1 LRSTPGLSRK
11 RILLNPDYRDM
22 LFAFLEENV
31 EYLLVGA
38 YALAA
43 HGLVRATGD
52 IDYQPPNKL

>member
-1 LRSTPGLSRK
+1 
-11 RILLNPDYRDM
+11 M

>member
-1 LRSTPGLSRK
+1 LRSTLGHSRK
-11 RILLNPDYRDM
+11 RILLNLDYRDI
-22 LFAFLEENV
+22 LLAFLEENV

>member
-1 LRSTPGLSRK
+1 LRSTLGHSRK
-11 RILLNPDYRDM
+11 RILLNLDYRDI
-22 LFAFLEENV
+22 LLAFLEENV

-52 IDYQPPNKL
+52 IDYQPPNTL

>member
-1 LRSTPGLSRK
+1 LRSTLGHSRK
-11 RILLNPDYRDM
+11 RILLNPDYRDI

>member
-1 LRSTPGLSRK
+1 LRSTLGHSRK
-11 RILLNPDYRDM
+11 RILLNLDYRDI